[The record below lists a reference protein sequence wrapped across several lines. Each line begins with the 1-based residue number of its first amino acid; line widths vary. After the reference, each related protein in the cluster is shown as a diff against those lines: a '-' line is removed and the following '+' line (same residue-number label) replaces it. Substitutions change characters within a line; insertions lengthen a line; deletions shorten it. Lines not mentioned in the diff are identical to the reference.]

1 MEEKEQR
8 EQEEPKNAFR
18 GREGSFN
25 NQNKLSIEVADA
37 KTSNAMPSPE
47 LELRIQ
53 SFSSALK

>member
-1 MEEKEQR
+1 MWKKEQG

-25 NQNKLSIEVADA
+25 NQNKLFFEVAYA
-37 KTSNAMPSPE
+37 KTSNEAPSPE

-53 SFSSALK
+53 SFSSAFK